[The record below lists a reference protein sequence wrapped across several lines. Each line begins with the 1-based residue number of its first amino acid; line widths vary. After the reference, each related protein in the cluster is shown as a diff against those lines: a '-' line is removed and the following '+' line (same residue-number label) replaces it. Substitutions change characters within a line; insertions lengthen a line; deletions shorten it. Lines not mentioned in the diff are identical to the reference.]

1 VIQDICHGLFWHA
14 GVVTNWCSR
23 EIALHANPTWVEIFS
38 EISLSAPL
46 YPLYIYPE
54 AAVARL
60 SNPISCQVIDLDYS
74 QGSVQ
79 IKIDISDKT
88 IGFNSLKMILKTYT
102 EKLDEIQEVLSSA
115 SLEMKTFRVPKLSGE
130 QLILPGYLSDETT
143 NTFLQINDFLHVLDQ
158 LRDQCSEIGL
168 TRIRMF
174 EINFL
179 GIQRLCRQTIIEICQ
194 SALAEQVLNSSKL

>member
-1 VIQDICHGLFWHA
+1 MIQDICHGLFWHA

-23 EIALHANPTWVEIFS
+23 EIALHANPTWVEIYS
-38 EISLSAPL
+38 EISFSAPL

-54 AAVARL
+54 SAVARL

-79 IKIDISDKT
+79 IK
-88 IGFNSLKMILKTYT
+88 MILKTYT

-115 SLEMKTFRVPKLSGE
+115 SLEIKNFRVPKLSGE

-143 NTFLQINDFLHVLDQ
+143 NTFLQINEFLHVLDQ

>member
-1 VIQDICHGLFWHA
+1 MKQSEVQKELERFRNYVIAEARRKKLTSKLYEQIQLA
-14 GVVTNWCSR
+14 K
-23 EIALHANPTWVEIFS
+23 ALRDGEQY
-38 EISLSAPL
+38 AP
-46 YPLYIYPE
+46 
-54 AAVARL
+54 
-60 SNPISCQVIDLDYS
+60 
-74 QGSVQ
+74 
-79 IKIDISDKT
+79 
-88 IGFNSLKMILKTYT
+88 LKMILKTYT

-115 SLEMKTFRVPKLSGE
+115 SLEIKTFRVPKLSGE
-130 QLILPGYLSDETT
+130 QLILPGYLSEETT